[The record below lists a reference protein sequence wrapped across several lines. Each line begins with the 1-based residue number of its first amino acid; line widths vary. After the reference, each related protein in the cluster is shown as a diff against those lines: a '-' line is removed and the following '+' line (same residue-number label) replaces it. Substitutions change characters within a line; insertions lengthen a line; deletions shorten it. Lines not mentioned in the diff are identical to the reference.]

1 MIWFRARGRE
11 GPPGA
16 PCVVWESVLSSSLLA
31 RLLSFSSGLAFVVS
45 ASGVARA
52 SGFDLFGVHPE
63 GMAEASARAAA
74 AEDGSAC
81 FYNPGGLSL
90 GKGYRVD
97 LSANGVASWLDVQ
110 GERVGI
116 DEPFGGT
123 LTVAADVPF
132 EGPLENR
139 VRVGLAMYGLADRMM
154 RLRVRSPST
163 PFFPYYDNRSQRL
176 VVIPALSVRV
186 AKGVGLGVGVNA
198 LAGVQGP
205 IDVREGQSR
214 TLESRVVQ
222 EAGTVARWIVG
233 VRFDPSDGV
242 RIGVAFRQSFGVPLS
257 IATTADV
264 AGVPL
269 SVDVSAAEAL
279 FDPATVVLGARFAP
293 FDAAA
298 FELDV
303 AYHRWS
309 AWEGPLLGID
319 TTVSALSLSSKPSER
334 MFRDSVSV
342 RSAAAWTVDRDVA
355 RETTL
360 HVGAGYETSMLDDT
374 IRQGRTNLVDGTK
387 VILGAGV
394 SVRFAEAV
402 GRGLRVGL
410 GVQLHHVGQFRQD
423 KVACTQVP
431 CPAGTVVG
439 PDTAYPS
446 ADIDDPGYPT
456 LAGGGQVLAG
466 AVGVGVD
473 L

>member
-1 MIWFRARGRE
+1 M
-11 GPPGA
+11 
-16 PCVVWESVLSSSLLA
+16 V
-31 RLLSFSSGLAFVVS
+31 RLLSFWSGLALVVS
-45 ASGVARA
+45 VSGVARA
-52 SGFDLFGVHPE
+52 SGFDVFGVHPE
-63 GMAEASARAAA
+63 GMAEASARTAA
-74 AEDGSAC
+74 AEDGSAS

-90 GKGYRVD
+90 GEGYRVD
-97 LSANGVASWLDVQ
+97 LSASGVVSMLDAQ

-116 DEPFGGT
+116 DDPFGGT

-132 EGPLENR
+132 EGPLEDR
-139 VRVGLAMYGLADRMM
+139 VRVGVAVFGLADRMM
-154 RLRVRSPST
+154 RVRMRSPST
-163 PFFPYYDNRSQRL
+163 PFFPYYDNRTQRL
-176 VVIPALSVRV
+176 VVIPALSARV
-186 AKGVGLGVGVNA
+186 ATGVGVGVAVNA

-222 EAGTVARWIVG
+222 EAGTVARFIVG
-233 VRFDPSDGV
+233 VRVDPSDAL
-242 RIGVAFRQSFGVPLS
+242 RIGMAYRQSFGVPLS

-269 SVDVSAAEAL
+269 SVDVAAAEAL
-279 FDPATVVLGARFAP
+279 FDPATLVLGARYAAS
-293 FDAAA
+293 DAVAV
-298 FELDV
+298 EVDV

-342 RSAAAWTVDRDVA
+342 RGGAAWTVDRDVA
-355 RETTL
+355 HETTL
-360 HVGAGYETSMLDDT
+360 HLGAGYETSMIDGTVL
-374 IRQGRTNLVDGTK
+374 QGRTNFVDGSK
-387 VILGAGV
+387 VILGVGG

-410 GVQLHHVGQFRQD
+410 GVQVHHVAQFRQD

-431 CPAGTVVG
+431 CPEGTVVG

-446 ADIDDPGYPT
+446 ADISDPGYPT
-456 LAGGGQVLAG
+456 LEAGGQVVAG